1 MRWRTS
7 LTAPALLLAASA
19 IALWPALAQRAPESL
34 LPPGFGQP
42 DSPPPPNGDKPDKP
56 DKPTNS
62 DVPDIQLRPPA
73 TPGTAPSGDVIGDVI
88 ETLSNNS
95 TEMVKAPIDLPPQA
109 RRPLNR
115 VGLIDVDDSGFAPD
129 AYAGFDGR
137 FLGALMQGMRAPIAS
152 RWSTIL
158 LRRALLSRSDIP
170 SGIGGADWV
179 ADRAWLLVRM
189 GDAENARALIA
200 RVDAENYTPR
210 LYEAAMQAA
219 LATGDPASLCSIASA
234 GGSSSDEVSWP
245 LAQAMCAGLSGES
258 GTASALIDRVRDN
271 REAGGIDV
279 LLAEKVV
286 GAAVN
291 SRRSVTIQWDGVDR
305 LTAWRY
311 GTATATGVVIP
322 PRLFSTVGPQVQ
334 AWQARAPLISAATRA
349 PAVERA
355 GALGIWSNA
364 EMVDFFGGLW
374 DVTDPADRGTGV
386 SLQLRDAYSA
396 PDESARLAAL
406 RTLWTTG
413 DLYAREVLT
422 ARAALR
428 VGTASGEDSDRLIA
442 SMLSAGLDVP
452 AARWSS
458 QISSGSLGWAMLA
471 VGAPVAPSG
480 ISASAVRSVPG
491 GEDYLRT
498 KFLLAGLAGLGRLSA
513 SDASALAE
521 EYKVPVGRANSW
533 TRAIDQAAQSGSKG
547 AVSLLAAVGLQTG
560 EWRYVPP
567 EHLYHIVSALRRVGL
582 EPEARMIAAEAVAR
596 S

>member
-1 MRWRTS
+1 MRWRTN
-7 LTAPALLLAASA
+7 LPAPALLLAASVV
-19 IALWPALAQRAPESL
+19 ALWPALAQRAPESL

-42 DSPPPPNGDKPDKP
+42 DPPPSPASDKP

-62 DVPDIQLRPPA
+62 DVPDMQLRPPS
-73 TPGTAPSGDVIGDVI
+73 TPGTVPAGDVIGDVI

-95 TEMVKAPIDLPPQA
+95 TELALAPVDLPPQA
-109 RRPLNR
+109 RRSLDR
-115 VGLIDVDDSGFAPD
+115 VGLVDVNDSGFAPD
-129 AYAGFDGR
+129 SYAGFDGQ
-137 FLGALMQGMRAPIAS
+137 FLGALMHDMHAPIAS

-158 LRRALLSRSDIP
+158 LRRALLAKSDIP

-200 RVDAENYTPR
+200 RVDAENYTPK

-219 LATGDPASLCSIASA
+219 LATGDPASLCPVASA
-234 GGSSSDEVSWP
+234 GAATSKEVSWP

-271 REAGGIDV
+271 GEANGIDV

-291 SRRSVTIQWDGVDR
+291 SRRSVTIQWAGVDR

-322 PRLFSTVGPQVQ
+322 PKLFSTAGPQVQ
-334 AWQARAPLISAATRA
+334 AWQARAPLISAATRV

-355 GALGIWSNA
+355 GALGVWSNA
-364 EMVDFFGGLW
+364 EMIGFFGGLW
-374 DVTDPADRGTGV
+374 DTTDPADRGSGV
-386 SLQLRDAYSA
+386 SWQLREAYSA

-428 VGTASGEDSDRLIA
+428 VGPGSGTSGEDSDRLIA
-442 SMLSAGLDVP
+442 ALLSAGMDIP
-452 AARWSS
+452 AARWGPS
-458 QISSGSLGWAMLA
+458 ISTASLGWGLLA
-471 VGAPVAPSG
+471 VGSPVAPSG

-491 GEDYLRT
+491 GEDDLRT

-513 SDASALAE
+513 SDASTLAE

-533 TRAIDQAAQSGSKG
+533 TRAIDRAAQSGSKG

-560 EWRYVPP
+560 DWRYVPP